1 MNPLMNNILTK
12 VDNYI
17 TRLSLLHKGAT
28 VIAGISGGPD
38 SVCLALIL
46 AKLGYDVIA
55 VHCNFH
61 LRGEESMRD
70 ERFVENLCKERNIK
84 LQKADFD
91 TIGYAKEKKISIEM
105 AARELRYE
113 RFRHFKDTLKAEAIA
128 VGHHRD
134 DNTETFFLNAIRG
147 TGIKGLC
154 AIQPRNEDI
163 VRPLLCLSRDEVIR
177 FLGEEKQGFVTDRT
191 NLEDEY
197 SRNKI
202 RLNVMPVLTKINE
215 GAASNL
221 ETTIENLNEVAKI
234 YQKAIK
240 DSIDSCC
247 TTSED
252 GEIRINKEKLN
263 AQPSPISVL
272 HEMLSPLGF
281 NRELLKGIL
290 HSYDSTGKIF
300 QANGRRALVD
310 REEIIIE
317 GENSNVEIIQT
328 IMPAK
333 DIEIKK
339 DNSHAYIDYDKI
351 KSTLSIRK
359 AEEGDTFAPFGMK
372 GRRKLVS
379 DFLTDQKL
387 TRFEKEKQLLVC
399 DGEEIVWVVG
409 RRSSELYR
417 IDNNTTSVVVLSII
431 AKSKK

>member
-17 TRLSLLHKGAT
+17 TRLSLLRKGAT

-70 ERFVENLCKERNIK
+70 ERFVENLCKERKIK
-84 LQKADFD
+84 LQKVDFD

-177 FLGEEKQGFVTDRT
+177 FLAEEKQGFVTDRT

-272 HEMLSPLGF
+272 HEVLSPLGF
-281 NRELLKGIL
+281 NREQQKGIL

-417 IDNNTTSVVVLSII
+417 IDDNTTSVVVLSII
-431 AKSKK
+431 AKTKK

>member
-17 TRLSLLHKGAT
+17 TRLSLLRKGAT

-177 FLGEEKQGFVTDRT
+177 FLAEEKQGFVTDRT

-272 HEMLSPLGF
+272 HEVLSPLGF
-281 NRELLKGIL
+281 NREQLKGIL

-372 GRRKLVS
+372 GRRKLVN
-379 DFLTDQKL
+379 DFLTDKKL

>member
-17 TRLSLLHKGAT
+17 TRLSLLRKGAT

-70 ERFVENLCKERNIK
+70 ERFVENLCKERKIK
-84 LQKADFD
+84 LQKVDFD

-177 FLGEEKQGFVTDRT
+177 FLAEEKQGFVTDRT

-281 NRELLKGIL
+281 NREQLKGIL

-317 GENSNVEIIQT
+317 GENTNIEIIQT

>member
-17 TRLSLLHKGAT
+17 TRLSLLRKRAT

-177 FLGEEKQGFVTDRT
+177 FLAEEKQGFVTDRT

-234 YQKAIK
+234 YQEAIK

-263 AQPSPISVL
+263 TQPSPISVL
-272 HEMLSPLGF
+272 HEVLSPLGF
-281 NRELLKGIL
+281 NREQLKGIL

-379 DFLTDQKL
+379 DFLTDKKL

-431 AKSKK
+431 AKTKK